1 MYLQSALLLAVLPEN
16 IKLHNYYNISGLCT
30 VQSLIFSLF
39 KEITQRDHHRL
50 RKQSYIYCSRDFIFW
65 SKKMILDKINRIL
78 VNVFATKIDMGYW
91 YNRLKYFD
99 IYSILPYIAIY
110 EHRRSNTCI

>member
-1 MYLQSALLLAVLPEN
+1 MFIIDYVSKV
-16 IKLHNYYNISGLCT
+16 IFT
-30 VQSLIFSLF
+30 VHVI
-39 KEITQRDHHRL
+39 
-50 RKQSYIYCSRDFIFW
+50 IFW

-78 VNVFATKIDMGYW
+78 VHVFATEIDMGYW
-91 YNRLKYFD
+91 YNCLRYLD